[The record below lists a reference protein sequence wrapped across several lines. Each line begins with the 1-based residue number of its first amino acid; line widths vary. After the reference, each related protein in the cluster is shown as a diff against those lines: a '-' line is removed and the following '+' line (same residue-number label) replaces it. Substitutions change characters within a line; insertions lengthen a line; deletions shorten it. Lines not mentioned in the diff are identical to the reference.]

1 MTNII
6 SFLHEVTLAILNH
19 LEILP
24 FEEIAEISR
33 LGNRKAPRV
42 FLIILKLKL
51 SIPDLLLIFSEKT
64 ASFNSLINKDL
75 DSIITFTFLVNVL
88 DDFGI

>member
-1 MTNII
+1 MKLPLK
-6 SFLHEVTLAILNH
+6 FLNH

-33 LGNRKAPRV
+33 LGNRKAPRA
-42 FLIILKLKL
+42 FLIILKLTL
-51 SIPDLLLIFSEKT
+51 SIPDLLFIFSEKT
-64 ASFNSLINKDL
+64 ASFNSFINKDL
-75 DSIITFTFLVNVL
+75 DSIITFTLLVNVL